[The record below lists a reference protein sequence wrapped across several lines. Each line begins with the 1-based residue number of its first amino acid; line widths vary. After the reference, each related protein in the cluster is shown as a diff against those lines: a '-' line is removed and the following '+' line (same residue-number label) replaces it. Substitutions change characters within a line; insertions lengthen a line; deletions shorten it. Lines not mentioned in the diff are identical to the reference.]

1 MLNRARQRAG
11 AVAAADGQGVDASPI
26 GALVLAADVVVSL
39 ALDRDWGRAEIDL
52 LAHDIGALLGLAEE
66 TISLELFLRAL
77 ADPRLLEPPPQL
89 ALETQIRLL
98 SAFCAADDVSV
109 WVVDDRQRPRLLARV
124 GAEPTRSIRTAAQ
137 ETLAGRSRVA
147 AGSIRAFPVN
157 RWERVEGAL
166 VIRAGRT
173 DHRASALAG
182 ELAATLSTTV
192 ERARVLERRT
202 GRENALVEAA
212 ERRLARLGF
221 DLHDGPVQ
229 EVVALGAELR
239 LFREQ
244 LRRVLGTNRRAA
256 IVLGWVDDLEARLNA
271 LDGELREVARSL
283 ESPTVLQTP
292 LPELLRQEATKL
304 EARAGLS
311 VDLRVSGDL
320 EALTPSQ
327 AITLL
332 RVVQESLANIE
343 AHADAGSATV
353 MVTAGPDELR
363 AQVTDD
369 GRGFD
374 VEPTLVEA
382 ARGGRLGLVGM
393 SERVRLLEGRLDVDS
408 KPGGPTTI
416 AASIPRWRP

>member
-1 MLNRARQRAG
+1 MLNRARNRAR
-11 AVAAADGQGVDASPI
+11 AVAAADGQGVDVSPT

-39 ALDRDWGRAEIDL
+39 ALDRDWGRAEIDI
-52 LAHDIGALLGLAEE
+52 LAHDLGALLELPEK
-66 TISLELFLRAL
+66 TVSLELFLRVL

-89 ALETQIRLL
+89 ALENQIRLL
-98 SAFCAADDVSV
+98 SAFCAVDDVSV
-109 WVVDDRQRPRLLARV
+109 WVADDQRPRLLARV
-124 GAEPTRSIRTAAQ
+124 GAEPTRSIRAAAQ

-147 AGSIRAFPVN
+147 PSPIRAFPVS

-166 VIRAGRT
+166 VIRAART
-173 DHRASALAG
+173 DQRASALAG
-182 ELAATLSTTV
+182 ELAATLATTV
-192 ERARVLERRT
+192 ERARLLERRT
-202 GRENALVEAA
+202 DRESALVEAA

-229 EVVALGAELR
+229 EVIALGAELR

-244 LRRVLGTNRRAA
+244 LRRVLGTNRHAG
-256 IVLGWVDDLEARLNA
+256 IVLGRVGDLEARLNA

-292 LPELLRQEATKL
+292 LPELLRKETTEL
-304 EARAGLS
+304 ETRAGLS

-327 AITLL
+327 AIALL

-353 MVTAGPDELR
+353 RVTAGPEELR

-393 SERVRLLEGRLDVDS
+393 SERVRLLEGRLDVES

-416 AASIPRWRP
+416 VASIPRWRP